1 MADEWDAIVIGSG
14 MGGLT
19 CAAYLAA
26 SGRRVLV
33 LEQHDVA
40 GGNAHSFR
48 RRRAYQFDVGTHYL
62 GDCGDGG
69 VLPAILGGLGVADRV
84 RFHPMDPDGYD
95 RIVMPNASIDV
106 PTGWDRFRERL
117 FAALPADVPGL
128 GTFLDICA
136 AAARQNRASLLD
148 PAESDIS
155 GLPPAVVRWS
165 RRTLTQLYDHC
176 GLSQRARA
184 LLSAQL
190 GNYGTTPSDTLV
202 VAHASMMDDYLRGAY
217 YPAGGG
223 QMIIAAMVEA
233 LETHGGALWTR
244 ARVSRVLVEGGAAR
258 GVTLDDGR
266 ELRAP
271 VVVSNA
277 DFRRTV
283 LELCAGAFPKPV
295 VDRTRDASTRLSL
308 ATLYVVLDTDEPRPN
323 ANIWWW
329 ETEDVDGAFE
339 RMRTGVPEPQFVI
352 LTFASVK
359 DPVPGAACPPGQ
371 TNFQIMTLCPPDYA
385 LWGVADGPA
394 SGLRYRRTPAYQ
406 AAKQRFADSMLDMAE
421 RAIGPFRHRIAYLET
436 ATPLTQERYTLSS
449 GGTPYGIRRW
459 GDTSRRPDV
468 RTAVDG
474 LYLTGQSTRYGG
486 GIVGASVSGIACASA
501 IVGRALLPEVH
512 RGAVLANPA
521 LLPERDAD
529 FDPLRVSRGLAR
541 RNARGM
547 PGLARQGAPA

>member
-1 MADEWDAIVIGSG
+1 MVDEWDAIVIGSG

-26 SGRRVLV
+26 CGRRVVV

-40 GGNAHSFR
+40 GGNAQVFR

-69 VLPAILGGLGVADRV
+69 VLPAILAGLGVSDRV

-95 RIVMPNASIDV
+95 RIVMPNARLDV
-106 PTGWDRFRERL
+106 PTGWDRFRVRL
-117 FAALPADVPGL
+117 FTALPEDVPGL
-128 GTFLDICA
+128 GVFLDICA
-136 AAARQNRASLLD
+136 AVAQGNRARLLAPPD
-148 PAESDIS
+148 SDIGS
-155 GLPPAVVRWS
+155 LRPEAIRWS
-165 RRTLTQLYDHC
+165 RRTLAKLYDHC
-176 GLSQRARA
+176 GLSRRARA

-190 GNYGTTPSDTLV
+190 GNYGSTPSETLV
-202 VAHASMMDDYLRGAY
+202 VAHASMIDDYLRGAY

-223 QMIIAAMVEA
+223 QMLVAAMVEV
-233 LETHGGALWTR
+233 LESHGGTLLTR
-244 ARVSRVLVEGGAAR
+244 AKVSRVRFEEGAAR
-258 GVTLDDGR
+258 GVTLEDGR

-277 DFRRTV
+277 DFRRTT
-283 LELCAGAFPKPV
+283 LDLCAGAFPEPV
-295 VDRTRDASTRLSL
+295 VNRTRDARMRLSL

-329 ETEDVDGAFE
+329 ETDDVDGAFE
-339 RMRTGVPEPQFVI
+339 KMRAGVPEPQFVI
-352 LTFASVK
+352 LTFASAK
-359 DPVPGAACPPGQ
+359 DPVPAATCPPGH
-371 TNFQIMTLCPPDYA
+371 TNFQIMTLCPPDHA
-385 LWGVADGPA
+385 LWGVADGPT
-394 SGLRYRRTPAYQ
+394 SGLRYRRTPAYLS
-406 AAKQRFADSMLDMAE
+406 AKRRFTDSMLDMAE
-421 RAIGPFRHRIAYLET
+421 RAIGPFRHRIAYLEA

-449 GGTPYGIRRW
+449 GGTPYGIGRW
-459 GDTSRRPDV
+459 GNTSLRPDV
-468 RTAVDG
+468 RTTVDG

-529 FDPLRVSRGLAR
+529 FDPLRISRGLAR
-541 RNARGM
+541 RDARGM
-547 PGLARQGAPA
+547 PRPIRQGVPT